1 LKRCRLVNREH
12 PAQRG
17 LALFAAVAAGPAA
30 EVEDKAGA
38 AGVARIT
45 RRPKVADDEE
55 RRAHDGETRHRPC
68 PPADRG
74 LLFQLAEVAFRHLR
88 CS

>member
-1 LKRCRLVNREH
+1 VNISRNEVSRCLRPSPLV
-12 PAQRG
+12 
-17 LALFAAVAAGPAA
+17 PAA
-30 EVEDKAGA
+30 EIEDKAGA